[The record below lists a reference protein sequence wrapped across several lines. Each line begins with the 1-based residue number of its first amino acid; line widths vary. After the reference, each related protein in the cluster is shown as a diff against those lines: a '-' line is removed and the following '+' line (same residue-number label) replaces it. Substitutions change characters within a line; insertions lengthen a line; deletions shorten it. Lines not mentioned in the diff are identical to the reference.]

1 MVGLSLRKPNI
12 SSLSLT
18 CTLAYLAI
26 SLTVANASALPQK
39 PNFAM
44 TDNNDCVILLHG
56 LGRSARAMN
65 RLENT
70 LSADYSVINVDYPSR
85 KLAINQLAKI
95 TISEALQQCQKDA
108 RVHFVTH
115 SLGGILVRQYLQN
128 HKIENLGRTI
138 MLGPPNR
145 GSELADFL
153 ANNILFEF
161 YNGPAGQQLGTGKDS
176 VPLGLGQVGFELG
189 VIAGNRSF
197 NPVLTKLSSGE
208 HDGIVSVDS
217 SKVEGM
223 TDHIVM
229 PVTHTFMM
237 MDSSVIQQVQHFL
250 SHGKFDHQANARKP
264 LDDEKTMPSTTYSPN
279 SRGKYVQH

>member
-1 MVGLSLRKPNI
+1 MVGISLRKSNFDC
-12 SSLSLT
+12 LS
-18 CTLAYLAI
+18 
-26 SLTVANASALPQK
+26 SALALLYFAIFINVADASTQPQK
-39 PNFAM
+39 TDVAM
-44 TDNNDCVILLHG
+44 TNNKDCVILLHG

-85 KLAINQLAKI
+85 ELAIEQLAKI
-95 TISEALQQCQKDA
+95 TISKALEQCQKDA
-108 RVHFVTH
+108 KVHFVTH

-138 MLGPPNR
+138 MLGPPNK

-237 MDSSVIQQVQHFL
+237 MDSNVIRQVQHFL
-250 SHGKFDHQANARKP
+250 SHGKFDHQASDRKA
-264 LDDEKTMPSTTYSPN
+264 LDDD
-279 SRGKYVQH
+279 